1 MSKNVLVALITLLF
15 AALGFLYYL
24 HFTSQRIVYVDS
36 ARLVNNYQ
44 GMLDARKA
52 YQQKAKVWQGNVD
65 TLAVEVQQ
73 AIKDYE
79 KESSSLSQKEKELS
93 QELIRTKQRQLADY
107 QKAISEKAAQEDGQM
122 TAQVLEE
129 INAYIKAYGQ
139 RKNYRIIIAATEYGN
154 IAYAAD
160 GLDITDEVLEGL
172 NSEYAG
178 L

>member
-1 MSKNVLVALITLLF
+1 MSKNVLVALIILLF
-15 AALGFLYYL
+15 AGLGILYYL
-24 HFTSQRIVYVDS
+24 HFTSQKIVYVDS

-44 GMLDARKA
+44 GMLDARQV

-65 TLAVEVQQ
+65 TLANEVQQ

-79 KESSSLSQKEKELS
+79 KESGSLSQKEKELS

-122 TAQVLEE
+122 TSQVLEE
-129 INAYIKAYGQ
+129 INAYLKTYGERQ
-139 RKNYRIIIAATEYGN
+139 NYRIIIAATEYGN
-154 IAYAAD
+154 VAYAAD

-178 L
+178 Q